1 MNYRKLLKKYMRL
14 IRALEGTDYTDTFN
28 LHSEKWK
35 LDRTE
40 TEDITKEEAIELIKI
55 SEE

>member
-1 MNYRKLLKKYMRL
+1 MNYRKLLKKYMTM
-14 IRALEGTDYTDTFN
+14 IAALEGTDYTDSFN

-35 LDRTE
+35 LDMTE
-40 TEDITKEEAIELIKI
+40 TEDITKEEALELIKI